1 MWNSIHGHP
10 HMHGVTHTNTVY
22 VHANRV
28 YSHPTTEHPSSPPS
42 SQVPHSCSAY
52 SACSVGHTIHGI
64 TLDCKHPLHNTLH
77 FLFHAS
83 GTVSMDTHCARCDT
97 HATHN
102 TPFPTTFPRSA
113 TSSSDSLW
121 CVSTSYTNSKVKG
134 HSHAH
139 IAQMVEWAHFVV

>member
-1 MWNSIHGHP
+1 MVKWNSIHGHP
-10 HMHGVTHTNTVY
+10 HTHGVTHTNTVY
-22 VHANRV
+22 VHAKRV
-28 YSHPTTEHPSSPPS
+28 YSHPTTEHPTSPPS

-77 FLFHAS
+77 FLFQVEQCPWIP
-83 GTVSMDTHCARCDT
+83 TVHGVT

-102 TPFPTTFPRSA
+102 TPLPTFRQCSV

-139 IAQMVEWAHFVV
+139 IAQMVECVHFA